1 MINDANHLFMC
12 RLAIC
17 MSFLEKISIQGL
29 CPIRLVVVVVVF
41 DVELLMLSTVVHG
54 VAKSWT

>member
-1 MINDANHLFMC
+1 MINDADHLFVC

-29 CPIRLVVVVVVF
+29 CPIRLVVVVVVVF
-41 DVELLMLSTVVHG
+41 DVELYELIIYFG
-54 VAKSWT
+54 Y